1 MLVEYMG
8 DSTTLGIDPKTG
20 HILMITYRGKAPMT
34 GSPGTIVN
42 IYSDF
47 KEVDGLVYPMST
59 MGTFEGKPSM
69 SVTITSM
76 GVDGPLDETAFV
88 MPESATTSG
97 GR

>member
-1 MLVEYMG
+1 MV
-8 DSTTLGIDPKTG
+8 
-20 HILMITYRGKAPMT
+20 RGRDVVLRVASRRSLDDLADT
-34 GSPGTIVN
+34 S

-47 KEVDGLVYPMST
+47 KDVDGLVYPMST

-76 GVDGPLDETAFV
+76 SVDGPLDETAFV
-88 MPESATTSG
+88 MPEGAATSG